1 MLRNRSCP
9 LRPARL
15 IYAIKKAVDTTNRL
29 DAQETPIMQLLR
41 CLAIAVTVGTSLAGS
56 PRPHQPTPELVF
68 EFPDPNIDLFYQ
80 APGNIASYSNGE
92 VVRNRAVATTL
103 VGRSVESY
111 QVFYRT
117 TDAQGDAIGTVAT
130 ILAPTNPSLPPKL
143 FSYQA
148 AEDALNLDCA
158 PSWGWVNKSS
168 ALEYYYQSD
177 APVLAQWVLSQGY
190 YFVSSD
196 FEGPDAAWLVG
207 LTEGR
212 ATLDGI
218 RATVNHLHL
227 PVSQTS
233 IGLWGYSGGAH
244 ATAWAGS
251 LAAAYAPELNI
262 IGAAFGGTPTDLS
275 LASTVL
281 GGGVAALLSGAGLIG
296 LANGLPDLNATLNTL
311 LTPYGVEVVTQLRAP
326 NMCVN
331 ANLATFADVNFT
343 RMFTENPWTNPAI
356 AKIVADESLLSN
368 ASSLPVP
375 VPKFPRF
382 QFHGTSDRTIPYT
395 IEAQYVAQQCAGG
408 ADIRFLSLPDQ
419 DHGPAYLNSTLGSVA
434 CGANVTVPSIGSAE
448 AGELLGVNSNV
459 LMGALL
465 AALTAG
471 PA

>member
-1 MLRNRSCP
+1 
-9 LRPARL
+9 
-15 IYAIKKAVDTTNRL
+15 
-29 DAQETPIMQLLR
+29 MQLLLGSLTA
-41 CLAIAVTVGTSLAGS
+41 CLALSVSTSLAWS
-56 PRPHQPTPELVF
+56 LRPHGATQELASD
-68 EFPDPNIDLFYQ
+68 FPDPNIDPFYQ

-92 VVRNRAVATTL
+92 VIRHRAVATTL
-103 VGRSVESY
+103 VGRAVESY

-130 ILAPTNPSLPPKL
+130 ILAPTNPNLPPKV

-177 APVLAQWVLSQGY
+177 APVLAQWVLAQGY

-218 RATVNHLHL
+218 RATINHFHL

-251 LAAAYAPELNI
+251 LAATYAPELNI
-262 IGAAFGGTPTDLS
+262 VGAAFGGTPTDLS
-275 LASTVL
+275 LASTVI
-281 GGGVAALLSGAGLIG
+281 GGGIAALLSGAGLIG
-296 LANGLPDLNATLNTL
+296 LASGRPDLNATLNTL
-311 LTPYGVEVVTQLRAP
+311 LTPYGVEVVTKLRAP
-326 NMCVN
+326 NICVN

-382 QFHGTSDRTIPYT
+382 QFHGTSDKTIPYI
-395 IEAQYVAQQCAGG
+395 IEAQYVAQQCAAG
-408 ADIRFLSLPDQ
+408 ADIRFFSLPDQ
-419 DHGPAYLNSTLGSVA
+419 DHGPAYMNSIPGAAQFILDAFAGTLGNVA

-448 AGELLGVNSNV
+448 AVDLLGVNSNV
-459 LMGALL
+459 LVGALL
-465 AALTAG
+465 AALTAE
-471 PA
+471 PAA

>member
-1 MLRNRSCP
+1 
-9 LRPARL
+9 
-15 IYAIKKAVDTTNRL
+15 
-29 DAQETPIMQLLR
+29 MQLLLGSLTA
-41 CLAIAVTVGTSLAGS
+41 CLALSVSTSLAWS
-56 PRPHQPTPELVF
+56 PRPHGATQELASD
-68 EFPDPNIDLFYQ
+68 FPDPNIDPFYQ

-92 VVRNRAVATTL
+92 VIRHRAVATTL
-103 VGRSVESY
+103 VGRAVESY

-130 ILAPTNPSLPPKL
+130 ILAPTNPSLPPNL

-158 PSWGWVNKSS
+158 PSWGW
-168 ALEYYYQSD
+168 
-177 APVLAQWVLSQGY
+177 GY

-218 RATVNHLHL
+218 RATIYHFHL

-262 IGAAFGGTPTDLS
+262 VGAAYGGTPTDFS
-275 LASTVL
+275 LASTVF
-281 GGGVAALLSGAGLIG
+281 GGGIAALLSGAGLIG
-296 LANGLPDLNATLNTL
+296 LANGRPDLNATLNTL
-311 LTPYGVEVVTQLRAP
+311 LTPYGVEVVTKLRAP

-382 QFHGTSDRTIPYT
+382 QFHGTSDKTIPYI
-395 IEAQYVAQQCAGG
+395 IEAQYVAQQCAAG

-419 DHGPAYLNSTLGSVA
+419 DHGPAYLNSIPGAAQFIIDAFAGTLGSVA

-448 AGELLGVNSNV
+448 AVDLLGVNSNV

-471 PA
+471 PAA

>member
-1 MLRNRSCP
+1 
-9 LRPARL
+9 
-15 IYAIKKAVDTTNRL
+15 
-29 DAQETPIMQLLR
+29 MQLVLGSLTA
-41 CLAIAVTVGTSLAGS
+41 CLALSVSTSLAWS
-56 PRPHQPTPELVF
+56 PRPHGATQELASD
-68 EFPDPNIDLFYQ
+68 FPDPNIDPFYQ

-92 VVRNRAVATTL
+92 VIRHRAVATTL
-103 VGRSVESY
+103 VARAAESY

-130 ILAPTNPSLPPKL
+130 ILAPTNPSLPPNL

-168 ALEYYYQSD
+168 AVEYYYQSD

-190 YFVSSD
+190 HFVSSD
-196 FEGPDAAWLVG
+196 FEGPDAVWLVG

-212 ATLDGI
+212 ATLDGV
-218 RATVNHLHL
+218 RATINHLHL

-233 IGLWGYSGGAH
+233 IGLW
-244 ATAWAGS
+244 
-251 LAAAYAPELNI
+251 
-262 IGAAFGGTPTDLS
+262 AFGGTPTDLS

-281 GGGVAALLSGAGLIG
+281 GGGIAALLSGAGLIG
-296 LANGLPDLNATLNTL
+296 LANGRPDLNATLNTL
-311 LTPYGVEVVTQLRAP
+311 LTPYGVEVVTKLRAP

-368 ASSLPVP
+368 ASSLSVP

-382 QFHGTSDRTIPYT
+382 QFHGTSDKTIPYI
-395 IEAQYVAQQCAGG
+395 IEAQYVAQQCAAG

-419 DHGPAYLNSTLGSVA
+419 DHGPAYLNSIPGAAQFILDAFAGTLGSVA

-448 AGELLGVNSNV
+448 AVDLLGVNSNI